1 MRANRVPSKAKRTIG
16 KMIIDFDGVPF
27 EAENDFEEMLLHY
40 MATISNTLV
49 DLEAATSGELDNAV
63 VQQLCKMELSLSVK
77 LQTITNELRRLQTSG
92 GCNCH
97 G

>member
-1 MRANRVPSKAKRTIG
+1 MRANRIPGKAKRTIG

-49 DLEAATSGELDNAV
+49 DLEAATCGVLDNAV
-63 VQQLCKMELSLSVK
+63 VQQLCKMEETLSSK
-77 LQTITNELRRLQTSG
+77 LDELTNELKQVRTG
-92 GCNCH
+92 GCSCH